1 MRRLIVV
8 LAVVSGCGK
17 VQTLTDATSGDGK
30 GADAVSSGDAAPVC
44 GNGIVEAG
52 ETCDGNCPV
61 CAAEDFSCFVETGS
75 PSTCDVRCHQ
85 PITACTG
92 GDGCCPFAQGGAQC
106 TMTDDKECAGTGW
119 RNVEWGTVSWGTAAP
134 CTVAR
139 VYGMV
144 GGDSVL
150 FTLCTPDGV
159 GQVGDSQ
166 ITSVIDGSTGTNY
179 FKNLAMVNDDTKDP
193 AALPLL
199 AGWSCKSDVSATA
212 MSTAPENDGGFI
224 TDAGTFRIDVTVCGA
239 GGTAGSGR
247 LYVWVNGTSTPNQ
260 G

>member
-1 MRRLIVV
+1 MRLVLV
-8 LAVVSGCGK
+8 FLAVLSGCGK
-17 VQTLTDATSGDGK
+17 VQTLSDAPGGDGK
-30 GADAVSSGDAAPVC
+30 GADAVSSADAAPVC

-61 CAAEDFSCFVETGS
+61 CAAEDFSCFTETGS
-75 PSTCDVRCHQ
+75 ASTCDVKCHQ

-92 GDGCCPFAQGGAQC
+92 GDTCCPYTQAGAGC
-106 TMTDDKECAGTGW
+106 TSTDDAECQGTGW
-119 RNVEWGTVSWGTAAP
+119 RSVLWGNVAWGTSAP
-134 CTVAR
+134 CTTAR
-139 VYGMV
+139 VYGMS
-144 GGDSVL
+144 GGDSVV

-166 ITSVIDGSTGTNY
+166 ITSIVDSTGVNY
-179 FKNLAMVNDDTKDP
+179 FPNLSMVNDDTKDP

-199 AGWSCKSDVSATA
+199 AGWSCKSDVSSTA

-224 TDAGTFRIDVTVCGA
+224 TAAGTFRIDVTICGA
-239 GGTAGSGR
+239 SGTAGSGR
-247 LYVWVNGTSTPNQ
+247 LFVWVNGNSSPNQ